1 MANLIEDAKSL
12 PPVPGESSDSYHKNK
27 NTLLEHV
34 NTSMES
40 HAGIHE
46 LIGSGDLSVM
56 FDNHRN
62 HVNFMDTVFL
72 LNNFELL
79 ARILPWVYRVYPARG
94 FSHDYFPLAM
104 HAWIAAVAEVIG
116 ARPGAPIVE
125 IYQWIISRHE
135 QLIALSGESEYA
147 RLPFG
152 MNPDT
157 EARLSNFISLLVR
170 GDHRECLSIATSMV
184 GAPADVE
191 KLYLSLLQPAMNRI
205 GQLWETNK
213 ISVAQEHLAS
223 SIVTRIMAVV
233 FSGIGPAGKKMGRA
247 VIAASPNEYH
257 EIGPWMI
264 SDILE
269 MNGWEVRYLG
279 ANVPPDELQ
288 GLLESFRPHI
298 LALSVTMPFNLP
310 RAVDIIA
317 GIRKNE
323 ALRNIK
329 IMVGGTSFNALPD
342 LHKTVGADGYARDA
356 SEALRLAAGWFEDIR
371 E

>member
-1 MANLIEDAKSL
+1 MERLIHDAKSL
-12 PPVPGESSDSYHKNK
+12 PPVPRDSSDLYHKNK
-27 NTLLEHV
+27 STLLEHV

-40 HAGIHE
+40 HDGIHE

-79 ARILPWVYRVYPARG
+79 ARILPWVYRAYPARG
-94 FSHDYFPLAM
+94 FSYDYFPLAL
-104 HAWIAAVAEVIG
+104 HAWIAAVREVIG
-116 ARPGAPIVE
+116 ERPGAPIVE
-125 IYQWIISRHE
+125 IYRWIISRHG

-147 RLPFG
+147 VPPFG
-152 MNPDT
+152 IDPET

-170 GDHRECLSIATSMV
+170 GDHRECLAIAISMV
-184 GAPADVE
+184 DAPADVE
-191 KLYLSLLQPAMNRI
+191 KLYLCLLQPAMSRI

-223 SIVTRIMAVV
+223 SIITRIMAVV
-233 FSGIGPAGKKMGRA
+233 FSGIGRSEKRMGRA

-257 EIGPWMI
+257 EIGAWMV

-279 ANVPPDELQ
+279 ANVPPDELEP
-288 GLLESFRPHI
+288 LLVSFRPHI
-298 LALSVTMPFNLP
+298 LALSVTMPFNLS
-310 RAVDIIA
+310 RASDIIA
-317 GIRKNE
+317 GVRKNE
-323 ALRNIK
+323 ALKHIK
-329 IMVGGTSFNALPD
+329 IMVGGTTFNALPG
-342 LHKTVGADGYARDA
+342 LYKTIGADGYAADA
-356 SEALRLAAGWFEDIR
+356 RQALQLAAEWFEDIR